1 MGLNLSVNILTSGFL
16 VTVIIFF
23 VLMAILL
30 WTAYNKV
37 VEVLEKGDCRSN
49 RCDTL
54 ENAAKQLKTAYILA
68 FIAAALTLILAIAY
82 AGHELVWAPSEWIHA
97 VLYLLTYVLL
107 IITVVYA
114 YLALNNLNTVGVTN
128 KNGADGYIWAALL
141 MSIFAFIGLTA
152 TGSGRI
158 GMAAVRGSASKRLKD
173 AEEKINQHLPEIRHK
188 IEDLHAA
195 HLPHLHPENNVQVA
209 HCDGQVT
216 YATVPAAA
224 VSSVAVPSTTHVQV
238 APGVTANVPSVS
250 QVPAVNVASSY
261 ALPQP
266 VLQQSYVSQQVPV
279 SVVSQNMQP
288 ASQFAA
294 NMVIPQ
300 SYASAQVPVMAAT
313 NSRQVPLSNLASSP
327 RNF

>member
-30 WTAYNKV
+30 WTAFNKV

-97 VLYLLTYVLL
+97 VLYLLTYVLF

-188 IEDLHAA
+188 VEELHAA

-250 QVPAVNVASSY
+250 QVPAVNVMP
-261 ALPQP
+261 LPQP
-266 VLQQSYVSQQVPV
+266 AYVSQPLNVQQVPV
-279 SVVSQNMQP
+279 SVVSQNIQP

-294 NMVIPQ
+294 NMVMPQ
-300 SYASAQVPVMAAT
+300 SYASAQVPVMAA
-313 NSRQVPLSNLASSP
+313 SRQVPLSTLASSP
-327 RNF
+327 RF